1 MGSKREQ
8 IVDAQFVSNGLKIM
22 ILTNYEQVIFI
33 EGHNF
38 LFSQNI
44 PDILAAS
51 NLSDK
56 YKIDTFRF
64 TNLHPINGSLAV
76 QFKSVNG
83 NNLLYSSPND
93 DGKEEK
99 VTQGFLLLKPQSN
112 YLAFSKLIPMPF
124 QDKDVLYSSVHDCNG
139 GDEILIQY
147 I

>member
-1 MGSKREQ
+1 
-8 IVDAQFVSNGLKIM
+8 M

-44 PDILAAS
+44 PDVLAGS

-56 YKIDTFRF
+56 YKIDAFRF
-64 TNLHPINGSLAV
+64 SNLHPINGSLAV
-76 QFKSVNG
+76 KFTSANG
-83 NNLLYSSPND
+83 NNLLYSVPNE

-112 YLAFSKLIPMPF
+112 YLAFGKLITMPF
-124 QDKDVLYSSVHDCNG
+124 QDKDVLHSSVHDCHG